1 MVEIAYFASVRGN
14 DVQLLTRSSRRVGLR
29 LAPRPHPVH
38 RDSFRQ
44 FGRVRSGPRISIES
58 ILGEPMGAR
67 SIVASAVVLTMVAFA
82 AAGCS
87 RGPAIDARVTVND
100 HQLHV
105 VCH

>member
-29 LAPRPHPVH
+29 LAPRPPPGH

-44 FGRVRSGPRISIES
+44 FGVARSGPRISIES

-82 AAGCS
+82 AARWP
-87 RGPAIDARVTVND
+87 RGPGVAPRATG
-100 HQLHV
+100 HTHT
-105 VCH
+105 